1 MNMKIIG
8 RDAESAKLKS
18 WYKSG
23 KAEFIAIYGRR
34 RVGKTYLVN
43 TFFNNQFAFDATG
56 IIGGSRLEELD
67 AFHSALKEYG
77 YTGPKPKK
85 WMEAFDAL
93 KGLLSE
99 MIVKGKRIVV
109 FIDELPCLATPK
121 SDLVKAIDYFWNKW
135 GSRQK
140 ELMLIVCGSA
150 TSWIVRN
157 IIDNKGGLH
166 NRITHEMHLF
176 PFHLK
181 ETKEYLLSN
190 KFKWNDITILQAYMI
205 LGGIPFY
212 LNYLKKG
219 KSLAQSVDEMISI
232 TDNIHDYYR
241 VVVE

>member
-1 MNMKIIG
+1 MKIIG
-8 RDAESAKLKS
+8 RDAENAKLKS

-34 RVGKTYLVN
+34 RVGKTYL
-43 TFFNNQFAFDATG
+43 G
-56 IIGGSRLEELD
+56 IIGGTRTEELD
-67 AFHSALKEYG
+67 AFYSALVEYG
-77 YTGPKPKK
+77 YSGPKPKK
-85 WMEAFDAL
+85 WMEAFESL
-93 KGLLSE
+93 KGLLKE
-99 MIVKGKRIVV
+99 KIVKGKRAVV

-121 SDLVKAIDYFWNKW
+121 SDLVKALDYFWNKW

-181 ETKEYLLSN
+181 ETKEFLQAN
-190 KFKWNDITILQAYMI
+190 KFKWNDITSCRRTNSSGTTSPSSRPI
-205 LGGIPFY
+205 
-212 LNYLKKG
+212 
-219 KSLAQSVDEMISI
+219 
-232 TDNIHDYYR
+232 
-241 VVVE
+241 